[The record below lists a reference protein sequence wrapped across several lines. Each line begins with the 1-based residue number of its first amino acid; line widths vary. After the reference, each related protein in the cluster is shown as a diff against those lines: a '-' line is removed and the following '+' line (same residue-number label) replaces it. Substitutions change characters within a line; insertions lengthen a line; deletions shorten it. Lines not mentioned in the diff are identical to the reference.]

1 MLDKYNHKLY
11 EKIKN
16 NQPIKIYELIY
27 MIILALIYSIINPYY
42 EWHINHLNK
51 KIAKLK
57 AQNMQFN
64 HNQKNS
70 N

>member
-1 MLDKYNHKLY
+1 MIDRYNHKLY
-11 EKIKN
+11 EKLKN

-27 MIILALIYSIINPYY
+27 IIILTLIYSITNPYY

-57 AQNMQFN
+57 AQNTQFN
-64 HNQKNS
+64 HNQKN
-70 N
+70 NN